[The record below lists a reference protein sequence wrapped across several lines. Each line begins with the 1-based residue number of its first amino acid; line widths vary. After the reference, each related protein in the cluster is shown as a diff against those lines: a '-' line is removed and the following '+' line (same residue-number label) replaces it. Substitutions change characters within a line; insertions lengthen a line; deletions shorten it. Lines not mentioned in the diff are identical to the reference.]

1 MSPVTTKELK
11 EMSIDDLTLIA
22 DMIAAKITFLSESGK
37 DEENPEQYKRMALE
51 LYHLSEIIEEKELNL
66 KTKTDVKGKAN

>member
-1 MSPVTTKELK
+1 MNPVTTKELK
-11 EMSIDDLTLIA
+11 EMSIDDLTVIA

>member
-1 MSPVTTKELK
+1 MNPVTTKELK

-66 KTKTDVKGKAN
+66 KTQTDVKGKAN